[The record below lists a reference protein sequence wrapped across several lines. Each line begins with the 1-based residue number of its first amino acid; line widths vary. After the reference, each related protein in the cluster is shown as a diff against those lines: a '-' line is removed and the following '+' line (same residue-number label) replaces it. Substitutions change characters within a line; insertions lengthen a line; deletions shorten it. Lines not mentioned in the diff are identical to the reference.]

1 VNGDSALN
9 ELRAGVDDAMKAHLA
24 AQARLAQAQGAL
36 ERIRATGVGDAA
48 AARAERESAAAQASA
63 SAGSFDRA
71 RSALDAALKDHIGS
85 ISTLQAIAPASV
97 PIALLPVGLETRF
110 AGDTLLIRVLPDEIH
125 VEDFEPELADSE
137 VEAGRTFWRQVWR
150 GGTAE
155 PAATEAEREAWVRLV
170 QAIGN
175 SRRASWVADQNLPI
189 GGLRPAAPVSADAEL
204 PDPPTFGEPPRRA
217 GPWSRPAVT
226 RTLPDYFVAV
236 AYQRSGRGGQASW
249 RELARAAGKPVSDS
263 IQLGPDPSAP
273 PPTLDDSGPALPDGM
288 SWMVD
293 PNEAEAAGLLIRLP
307 LPANTDRVDRLVVLG
322 VLASLDPP
330 AGSARLGDVLRNHHY
345 SRGLEVLRIATPTN
359 NTSAS
364 GSGYSKAEDPIAS
377 FAVERRT
384 PAPPEGS
391 DGSLLA
397 GAFGLAAESLRGVA
411 NSGDIEQAAA
421 GQMNALIWPSA
432 LGYWFESLAQPGPTD
447 RLIADIRRHAVQMV
461 RGRGPLPPLR
471 IGRQPYAVLP
481 VTSLRSWRP
490 GSEPAGVVQVA
501 KLLQLALPWWLD
513 GVDEAPI
520 VRSGENPDQ
529 GILDVLA
536 QSPVSSAVAVRSMVG
551 ADVCYVPYA
560 IVPGLESPATEA
572 NRQRWLALLASRSL
586 GIKGLP
592 YIGQLVAAADP
603 VPLLRLPYTVDPRT
617 PKDQAA
623 AAWEAITAYLR
634 ALRGRT
640 TADLRAENPRG
651 FTSLLTLLAKRS
663 VMLERVRAGVVD
675 TMGSAAG
682 RFVEAHLNLDTAAV
696 VRSQMIS
703 TTATLR
709 IGEARSVAG
718 AFLAGS
724 VKEEDGST
732 RSTIDDLDR
741 KLVSGPLDTVRY
753 AAYSETLQA
762 AEAVASLTP
771 ERAALLLGEALDVA
785 SYRFD
790 AWATSLATRRLS
802 DLRAAT
808 PSGVTLGAYGIVEDI
823 ARRAPRPEVVQPPA
837 DAPMPLF
844 VDAADGGYIHAPS
857 LAHAATA
864 AVLRAGHLSH
874 AVGDANAGA
883 LAIDLSSS
891 RVRTALGL
899 LDGVRQGQP
908 LGALLGY
915 RTERWLHERGADV
928 AVEVVRRLA
937 PPPVVTATGTPEG
950 LPPSAVCDGL
960 ALSRL
965 PRQEVQDALAGLD
978 QALGQKVDQVLDMLL
993 DAVDSVA
1000 DLLLAESVHQIVRG
1014 NPMRAAG
1021 ALDVLNRG
1029 EGGNAE
1035 PEVTATPRTGSSITN
1050 RALVLVGHHPP
1061 AAPGWPIDG
1070 VRARAEPRLAAW
1082 AGHLLGDPDGISVV
1096 VQADGASETISL
1108 AELGLGALDLVFENL
1123 AARVLRHARTRG
1135 AGEGASIDLSEK
1147 RLAALLAAAEDL
1159 RVLITRARAGT
1170 GLDLARPQDR
1180 GAVVSGPPP
1189 PEGSDAEAERF
1200 TTRLPDA
1207 DAGERRARLD
1217 AARASLGQAVAALTD
1232 IAPDGPAPSESTISE
1247 ALDSLACFGLAPGD
1261 DPSRTPTA
1269 SALSAL
1275 HAAAVKRLEESTA
1288 APDDASALFGE
1299 GFPVLALASPPFPA
1313 ALVDALAADP
1323 VAAVPPELL
1332 APLGGEAGALENWV
1346 EQYGRVRPGIG
1357 RLADAL
1363 LAAKLR
1369 RTGASLRLRAIQQPP
1384 EPFPE
1389 ADAARRGQWVGLRFP
1404 SPLDPNPVTNIVAHV
1419 LGDLDA
1425 ERGMAVLAVD
1435 EFVEVIPS
1443 KQTTTGLSFAFD
1455 APSAR
1460 PPQAI
1465 LLAVPP
1471 APGVAWTIDSVAEVI
1486 GETVDLAKIRMVDLS
1501 SVAWAGRFLPA
1512 LYLTDGDVS
1521 SGLDLPMRDLVKLA
1535 HARAEGL
1542 AQQ

>member
-1 VNGDSALN
+1 VNGNSALN
-9 ELRAGVDDAMKAHLA
+9 GLRAGVDDALKAHLA

-48 AARAERESAAAQASA
+48 AARAARESAAAQASA
-63 SAGSFDRA
+63 SAGSLDRA
-71 RSALDAALKDHIGS
+71 RSALDAALKDHIAS
-85 ISTLQAIAPASV
+85 ISTLEAIAPASV

-110 AGDTLLIRVLPDEIH
+110 VGDTLLIRVLPDEIH
-125 VEDFEPELADSE
+125 VEDFEPELTDSE
-137 VEAGRTFWRQVWR
+137 VEAGRTFWQQVWR
-150 GGTAE
+150 GGRAE
-155 PAATEAEREAWVRLV
+155 PAATDAEREAWVRLV

-175 SRRASWVADQNLPI
+175 SRRSSWVADQNLPI
-189 GGLRPAAPVSADAEL
+189 GGLRPATAVSADAEL
-204 PDPPTFGEPPRRA
+204 PDPPIFGEPSRRA
-217 GPWSRPAVT
+217 GSWSRPAVA

-249 RELARAAGKPVSDS
+249 RELTRAAGKPVSDS
-263 IQLGPDPSAP
+263 IELGPDPSAP
-273 PPTLDDSGPALPDGM
+273 PPALDDSGPALPDGM
-288 SWMVD
+288 RWMVD
-293 PNEAEAAGLLIRLP
+293 PDAAEAAGLLIRLP
-307 LPANTDRVDRLVVLG
+307 LPTNTDRVDRLVVMG
-322 VLASLDPP
+322 VLASLDAP
-330 AGSARLGDVLRNHHY
+330 AGSARLGDLLRNHHY

-364 GSGYSKAEDPIAS
+364 GSGYSKPDDPIAS

-384 PAPPEGS
+384 PVPPEAT

-397 GAFGLAAESLRGVA
+397 SAFGIEAENLRGVA
-411 NSGDIEQAAA
+411 NSGDTEQAAA
-421 GQMNALIWPSA
+421 GQMNALVWPSA

-471 IGRQPYAVLP
+471 VGRQPYAVLP
-481 VTSLRSWRP
+481 VTGLQNWRP
-490 GSEPAGVVQVA
+490 GSEPPGVVQVA
-501 KLLQLALPWWLD
+501 RLLQLALPWWLD
-513 GVDEAPI
+513 GVGDAPI

-536 QSPVSSAVAVRSMVG
+536 QAPVSTAVAVRSMVG
-551 ADVCYVPYA
+551 ANVCYVPYA
-560 IVPGLESPATEA
+560 TVPGLESPATEA

-586 GIKGLP
+586 GINGLP

-623 AAWEAITAYLR
+623 VDWDAMTAYLR
-634 ALRGRT
+634 ALRRRT

-663 VMLERVRAGVVD
+663 VMLERVRAGMVD
-675 TMGSAAG
+675 TMGSVAG
-682 RFVEAHLNLDTAAV
+682 NFVEAHLSLDTPAV
-696 VRSQMIS
+696 VQARMIS

-724 VKEEDGST
+724 VKQDDGST
-732 RSTIDDLDR
+732 RSTIDELDH
-741 KLVSGPLDTVRY
+741 KLVSGMLDAVRY

-762 AEAVASLTP
+762 VEAAASLTP
-771 ERAALLLGEALDVA
+771 DRAALLLGEALDVA
-785 SYRFD
+785 SHRFD

-802 DLRAAT
+802 DLRTAT
-808 PSGVTLGAYGIVEDI
+808 PSGVTLGAYGVVEDI
-823 ARRAPRPEVVQPPA
+823 ARRAPRVQVAQPPEGA
-837 DAPMPLF
+837 PTLFTDDAG
-844 VDAADGGYIHAPS
+844 GGYIHAPS
-857 LAHAATA
+857 LAQAATA

-874 AVGDANAGA
+874 AVRDANAGA

-937 PPPVVTATGTPEG
+937 PPPVLTAPGTPEG

-993 DAVDSVA
+993 DGVDSVA

-1014 NPMRAAG
+1014 NPTRAAG

-1035 PEVTATPRTGSSITN
+1035 PEVTGTPRTGTSITN

-1061 AAPGWPIDG
+1061 TAPGWPIDG

-1096 VQADGASETISL
+1096 VQADGASEAISL

-1123 AARVLRHARTRG
+1123 AARVLRHARNRG
-1135 AGEGASIDLSEK
+1135 AGEGASIDLSDK
-1147 RLAALLAAAEDL
+1147 RLASLLAAAEGL
-1159 RVLITRARAGT
+1159 RVLLTHARVGT

-1189 PEGSDAEAERF
+1189 LEGSDAEAERF

-1217 AARASLGQAVAALTD
+1217 AARAGLGQAVAALAE
-1232 IAPDGPAPSESTISE
+1232 IAPDGPAPPESTISE
-1247 ALDSLACFGLAPGD
+1247 AVDSLACFGLAPGD

-1275 HAAAVKRLEESTA
+1275 HAAAAQRLDESTA
-1288 APDDASALFGE
+1288 APDDAAALFGE
-1299 GFPVLALASPPFPA
+1299 GFPILALASPPFPA
-1313 ALVDALAADP
+1313 ALADALSADP
-1323 VAAVPPELL
+1323 VAAVPPDLL
-1332 APLGGEAGALENWV
+1332 APLGGEAGALENWI
-1346 EQYGRVRPGIG
+1346 EQYGRARPGIG

-1363 LAAKLR
+1363 FAAKLR
-1369 RTGASLRLRAIQQPP
+1369 RTGASLRLQVIQQPP
-1384 EPFPE
+1384 EPFPD
-1389 ADAARRGQWVGLRFP
+1389 ADAAHRGQWVGLRFP
-1404 SPLDPNPVTNIVAHV
+1404 SPLDPNPVTNIVAQV

-1425 ERGMAVLAVD
+1425 ERGIAVLAVD
-1435 EFVEVIPS
+1435 EFLEVIPS

-1455 APSAR
+1455 APSCR

-1471 APGVAWTIDSVAEVI
+1471 APGVAWTIDGVADVI

-1521 SGLDLPMRDLVKLA
+1521 SGLDVPMRDLVKLA